1 MHNLSISEQLTYCTV
16 RIECELKGGSVGT
29 GTGFFFQFLENSET
43 GVCLP
48 VVITNKHVVRDSLK
62 GRIIFTKATT
72 NMEPIDQEHFKLQL
86 DNFESLWRFHPDP
99 NVDLCAMP
107 IAPYMQLAER
117 MGDKLFYI
125 PFTKDMIPTDK
136 QKGDFSALEDILM
149 IGYPNGIWDSVN
161 NMPILRKG
169 STATHPNFDYNG
181 KKEVMIDIAAFP
193 GSSGSPVLIFNE
205 SGYRDK
211 NGNFF
216 MGATRVILLGIL
228 YAGPQSTA
236 TGEIIMTP
244 ETQRPIAVSMIPNN
258 LGLIIKSERILEL
271 EDLFK

>member
-16 RIECELKGGSVGT
+16 RIECELKGGLVGT
-29 GTGFFFQFLENSET
+29 GTGFFFKFLENNET
-43 GVCLP
+43 GECLP

-62 GRIIFTKATT
+62 GRIIFTKATP
-72 NMEPIDQEHFKLQL
+72 NMEPKDKEHFKLQL
-86 DNFESLWRFHPDP
+86 ENFESLWRFHPDP

-107 IAPYMQLAER
+107 IAPYMQLAES

-125 PFTKDMIPTDK
+125 PFSKEMLPTDK
-136 QKGDFSALEDILM
+136 QKSDFSALEDILM

-169 STATHPNFDYNG
+169 STATHPNFDYDG
-181 KKEVMIDIAAFP
+181 KKEIMIDIAAFP

-211 NGNFF
+211 HGNFF
-216 MGATRVILLGIL
+216 MGASRVILLGIL
-228 YAGPQSTA
+228 YAGPQATA
-236 TGEIIMTP
+236 TGEIIMAP
-244 ETQRPIAVSMIPNN
+244 ESQRPIAVSMIPNN
-258 LGLIIKSERILEL
+258 LGVIIKSERILEL
-271 EDLFK
+271 ETLFK